1 MSLLCGSL
9 NHAMQNQ
16 VEIPY
21 TIYIEG
27 TPNPASM
34 KFVAN
39 KVLIAEKGASAEYKN
54 ISETLTAP
62 IAKQLFQFPFVKT
75 VFITANY
82 ITITKT
88 DSVNWDD
95 ITVELRVFLT
105 EYLNAGNLI
114 VTALPKQEVAVDN
127 TFTEKTV
134 VSTQHVAAKDEV
146 EAKIIEVLDQYIRP
160 AVEQDGGLITFKE
173 LKDGV
178 VTVQMRGACS
188 GCPSSTMTL
197 KAGIEALLKRLL
209 PDAVKEVVSEAV

>member
-1 MSLLCGSL
+1 MET
-9 NHAMQNQ
+9 
-16 VEIPY
+16 VIPY

-39 KVLIAEKGASAEYKN
+39 KVLISEKGASAEYKN
-54 ISETLTAP
+54 VSETLTAP

-75 VFITANY
+75 VFITSNY

-95 ITVELRVFLT
+95 ITVELRIFLT

-134 VSTQHVAAKDEV
+134 ISTQHVAAKDEV
-146 EAKIIEVLDQYIRP
+146 EAKIIEILDQYIRP

-209 PDAVKEVVSEAV
+209 PDAVKEVVSEAM